1 MSVFYLDH
9 LWFVKAMTYAG
20 QWLLANVF
28 LPAVFLLLVV
38 VLAILASRHDQRRRG
53 RDSQAR

>member
-1 MSVFYLDH
+1 MFYLDH
-9 LWFVKAMTYAG
+9 LWFVKALTYAG

-28 LPAVFLLLVV
+28 LPAAFLLLVV
-38 VLAILASRHDQRRRG
+38 VLAVWASRHDQRRRS